1 MQLFIIWTN
10 ETITFQWLKNNDHL
24 EITRLWNRVS
34 HFLHPCPCRSFCRGY
49 DLFSVSLAR
58 TFTTKDST
66 KVVNSAII
74 SGFES
79 FHRDFH
85 ASYLVIVLLSFF
97 LWLFSKLKLIFFLI
111 NFKNC
116 FFYFSVII
124 LEIVITYS
132 YLSIYWFKKL

>member
-1 MQLFIIWTN
+1 MQLFITWTN

-34 HFLHPCPCRSFCRGY
+34 HFLHPCPCRSFCREY
-49 DLFSVSLAR
+49 VLFSVSLAR

-85 ASYLVIVLLSFF
+85 VSYLVIVLLCFF

-132 YLSIYWFKKL
+132 YLTIYRFKKL